1 MKENRDVYRYLPWS
15 TEFQSMPKGGA
26 QEYKLKL
33 RVVRIEIEKGKYEC
47 LITNLGPEFTMEER
61 WNEEVGFRTLKY
73 TVGMLDFHSRKRKY
87 IHQEIY
93 ARLILHL
100 RQASQMFDC
109 F

>member
-1 MKENRDVYRYLPWS
+1 
-15 TEFQSMPKGGA
+15 MPKGGA